1 MYLGTCGT
9 NNTGEL
15 TGMLN
20 ALLWAERQ
28 NGTTVSRL
36 FSHATDTPDLD
47 AVALEARAHT
57 SLAGLV
63 TLLFY
68 RPTTLL
74 VLNENE
80 SKGLA

>member
-1 MYLGTCGT
+1 MLEGT

-28 NGTTVSRL
+28 IGTTVSRL

-47 AVALEARAHT
+47 AVALEVRTHA